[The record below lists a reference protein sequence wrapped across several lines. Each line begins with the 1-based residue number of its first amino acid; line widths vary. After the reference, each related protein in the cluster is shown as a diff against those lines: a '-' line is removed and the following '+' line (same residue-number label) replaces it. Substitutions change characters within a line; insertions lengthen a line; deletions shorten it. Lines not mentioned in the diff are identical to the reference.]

1 MNIYDRIACETN
13 SYAELVQRE
22 KGDRWSNTSLPESC
36 AFTWLN
42 ILMGDSL
49 HYSYEEYWRDND
61 LLGSPVFKNIM
72 TYSRYEKLS
81 QYIHL
86 NAAAARERPDN
97 ANYNPV
103 TKVKPFYDVTNQ
115 NFWRYYQHSTEI
127 SIDKAMKRVHRKT
140 WASPEKF
147 GINFWARCDCR
158 TSYMYMFQLYT
169 GNVTGPPPP
178 PIQLQYG
185 LEYRVVHD
193 LTRELVGQNHHV
205 YHDRFF
211 TGWFWLQIFY
221 WEIFTTLCYTKSKP
235 VGARDPS
242 STTTKEIRHQ
252 TTDSDSPAW
261 RLSSV
266 QEGRLISYSLERSQC
281 CTYTTTA
288 LAILWDASVK

>member
-178 PIQLQYG
+178 AHSAPIRPWIQSCAWPNSW
-185 LEYRVVHD
+185 
-193 LTRELVGQNHHV
+193 TS
-205 YHDRFF
+205 
-211 TGWFWLQIFY
+211 W
-221 WEIFTTLCYTKSKP
+221 TKSP
-235 VGARDPS
+235 CLPWQVLHWMVLA
-242 STTTKEIRHQ
+242 
-252 TTDSDSPAW
+252 TDLLLGDIYN
-261 RLSSV
+261 SV
-266 QEGRLISYSLERSQC
+266 LH
-281 CTYTTTA
+281 
-288 LAILWDASVK
+288 

>member
-61 LLGSPVFKNIM
+61 FLGSPVFKNIM

-127 SIDKAMKRVHRKT
+127 SINKAMKRVHRKT

-178 PIQLQYG
+178 RPFSSNMALNTELDKITMSTMTGSSLDG
-185 LEYRVVHD
+185 FGYR
-193 LTRELVGQNHHV
+193 
-205 YHDRFF
+205 
-211 TGWFWLQIFY
+211 
-221 WEIFTTLCYTKSKP
+221 
-235 VGARDPS
+235 S
-242 STTTKEIRHQ
+242 ST
-252 TTDSDSPAW
+252 
-261 RLSSV
+261 
-266 QEGRLISYSLERSQC
+266 GRYLQLCVTLNPNR
-281 CTYTTTA
+281 
-288 LAILWDASVK
+288 